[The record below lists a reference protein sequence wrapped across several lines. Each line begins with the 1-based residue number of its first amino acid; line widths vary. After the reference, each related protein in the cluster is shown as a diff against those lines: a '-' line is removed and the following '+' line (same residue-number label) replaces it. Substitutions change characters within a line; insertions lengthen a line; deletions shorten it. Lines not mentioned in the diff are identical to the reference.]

1 MRRRVPALGTA
12 LRCCC
17 LLAWLAAGVPL
28 AAQAGGPAVR
38 PAAFLEVTHPRSAED
53 SDRYGEVISQLVR
66 ATLYDAGLETVE
78 PAVASVWNPVPGRAW
93 DRVSMCERARASSAD
108 YLLSVEYSETDGFVL
123 LRFSLVDAV
132 TEAVAAEAD
141 RSIKV
146 DLSFDRVVTDA
157 VRELLS
163 PVRADLF
170 REAPLVSS
178 AQGQPIEAPP
188 AGETV
193 PVPEQQDV
201 RDSGTALPT
210 PAQPQTRSPTSEPRE
225 VRFRRLELAAG
236 SAPFLPLGAAAD
248 YFKIGLYSSVS
259 GVIRFNLG
267 AARLG
272 VGLEGGAALFDA
284 QGASSAARTT
294 LLPLGGLAAL
304 SLSYGGPLEVTF
316 RLSGGAAVLSMRS
329 DGVEPFAKLVP
340 YAGGGV
346 GLNVGLGPVFAVALD
361 TRLAV
366 FFEQAYGKLSP
377 LLGLAPTVYLVL
389 RL

>member
-1 MRRRVPALGTA
+1 
-12 LRCCC
+12 
-17 LLAWLAAGVPL
+17 
-28 AAQAGGPAVR
+28 
-38 PAAFLEVTHPRSAED
+38 
-53 SDRYGEVISQLVR
+53 
-66 ATLYDAGLETVE
+66 
-78 PAVASVWNPVPGRAW
+78 
-93 DRVSMCERARASSAD
+93 
-108 YLLSVEYSETDGFVL
+108 
-123 LRFSLVDAV
+123 
-132 TEAVAAEAD
+132 VAAEAD

-193 PVPEQQDV
+193 PVPEQQDA
-201 RDSGTALPT
+201 RDTGTALPT

-225 VRFRRLELAAG
+225 VRFRRVELAAG

-259 GVIRFNLG
+259 GVIRFDLG